1 MLVAGLASSDT
12 YDKYSAGVEDKSMV
26 EIFPAL
32 GGEGTALGQ
41 ALSQFLAIILTLAFA
56 VVGGLVTGMVQS
68 LDNLLTA

>member
-1 MLVAGLASSDT
+1 MYMLILSNFSPPSLT
-12 YDKYSAGVEDKSMV
+12 

-32 GGEGTALGQ
+32 AGEGTALGQ

-68 LDNLLTA
+68 LDMLLTA